1 MMNSGSLTREQI
13 KSQTAIVIL
22 AFAEYES
29 LELALATHAKFSV
42 ESGVPIYI
50 LQNGRGTYDTERTY
64 AVGKRYANLYPGTI
78 KVVTHI
84 PAQKPYS
91 AIKQLFHDT
100 MFSGYKYVIKLD
112 DDVMVL
118 TPNWVDK
125 LIDCYIES
133 FEQAGE
139 DLAYVTSLVNNN
151 PFGFK
156 QIIDTNENLSQEY
169 FERLARSHLIGCAPD
184 DNYNPYRLVPKET
197 VFGGGFGTIWSL
209 PYIARW
215 LHKKT
220 TMKPQEFI
228 ESTQDLKITEVNAR
242 ERYSINCMLFDKDLW
257 DAMDEGSSDDE
268 HMAHVYCML
277 NKKRIFADLSIPMVH
292 IAFYS
297 QREELRDMIPEIRD
311 VYTGF
316 LSLPF
321 PIAICNNR
329 LIEIENRIRFAEK
342 NSTMATGRNWLVK
355 KIKGGIQCYKEH
367 GFSYTFNRGL
377 VHLHLKKE

>member
-1 MMNSGSLTREQI
+1 MNSTSLTIEKI

-42 ESGVPIYI
+42 ESGLPIYI

-64 AVGKRYANLYPGTI
+64 QVGKRYANLFPNTI

-84 PAQKPYS
+84 PAKKPYS
-91 AIKQLFHDT
+91 AIKKLLHDPV
-100 MFSGYKYVIKLD
+100 FSGYKYIIKLD

-118 TPNWVDK
+118 TPDWIDK
-125 LIDCYIES
+125 LIGCYIQSSEK
-133 FEQAGE
+133 AGS

-156 QIIDTNENLSQEY
+156 QIIESNDSLSKEY
-169 FERLARSHLIGCAPD
+169 FERLARPHIIGCSPD
-184 DNYNPYRLVPKET
+184 NNYNPYRIVSKET

-209 PYIARW
+209 PYVARW
-215 LHKKT
+215 IHKKT
-220 TMKPQEFI
+220 TMKPLAFI
-228 ESTQDLKITEVNAR
+228 EDTRNLKIKEVNAK
-242 ERYSINCMLFDKDLW
+242 ERYSINCMLFDKGLW
-257 DAMDEGSSDDE
+257 DAIDDGSLDDE
-268 HMAHVYCML
+268 HMVHVYCML
-277 NKKRIFADLSIPMVH
+277 NKKKIFADLSIPMVH

-321 PIAICNNR
+321 PIAICNDR
-329 LIEIENRIRFAEK
+329 LIEIESRLRFYEK
-342 NSTMATGRNWLVK
+342 NSIHVSQGNRVIK
-355 KIKGGIQCYKEH
+355 KIKGGIQCFKEH
-367 GFSYTFNRGL
+367 GFKYTFNRGL